1 MNGTIE
7 AQFDNAMMDI
17 YRNALK
23 EAKYDAKRFLQ
34 MLLEHH
40 GIETARRLL
49 YSNHVSEGYTALY
62 ERQRLDLTVEAL
74 ILKPEWNELFTDED
88 REIARK
94 RLKEYGYF

>member
-1 MNGTIE
+1 MTESIE
-7 AQFDNAMMDI
+7 SLFDKAMMDI
-17 YRNALK
+17 YRKALK
-23 EAKYDAKRFLQ
+23 EAHYDARRFLQ

-49 YSNHVSEGYTALY
+49 YSSHVSEGYTALY

-74 ILKPEWNELFTDED
+74 IMRPEWNELFTDED

-94 RLKEYGYF
+94 RLKEYGYS